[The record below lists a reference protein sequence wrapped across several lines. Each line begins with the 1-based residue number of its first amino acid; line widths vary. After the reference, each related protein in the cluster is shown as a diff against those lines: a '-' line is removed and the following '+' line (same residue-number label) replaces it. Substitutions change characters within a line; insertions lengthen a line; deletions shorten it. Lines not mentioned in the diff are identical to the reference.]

1 MRDLELLLEGARKLD
16 VPLLIGTAGGAGAE
30 PHVQETHELI
40 VEVAREKGFH
50 FSLATIYYDLTKD
63 YLHERIKAGETGPLD
78 GAQSLTHEAIEKCDR
93 IVGVMGIEPYVAALS
108 QGAEVVIAGRSSD
121 TAIFAAPPLMAG
133 RGVAPAW
140 HSGKILECGA
150 SSAVPM
156 APSDCMLAWVEDGAF
171 EVEPANP
178 DLACTPLSVAAH
190 TMYENPSPYLLREP
204 SGELDTRDSRF
215 IPIGPRRVRVE
226 GSMFRTAARYS
237 VKLEATRLLG
247 YRTIALGVTRD
258 PLLIEN
264 ADLYVACLKRTVEE
278 RVGQIFAEPRPSLRT
293 ALRQWKDRCA

>member
-50 FSLATIYYDLTKD
+50 FSLATIYSDLTKD

-171 EVEPANP
+171 EVEPA
-178 DLACTPLSVAAH
+178 
-190 TMYENPSPYLLREP
+190 SPTSP
-204 SGELDTRDSRF
+204 
-215 IPIGPRRVRVE
+215 
-226 GSMFRTAARYS
+226 
-237 VKLEATRLLG
+237 
-247 YRTIALGVTRD
+247 
-258 PLLIEN
+258 
-264 ADLYVACLKRTVEE
+264 
-278 RVGQIFAEPRPSLRT
+278 
-293 ALRQWKDRCA
+293 ALRSAWRLTLCTKTRALIFFASHQEARHAGCPLHSYRPTEGAS